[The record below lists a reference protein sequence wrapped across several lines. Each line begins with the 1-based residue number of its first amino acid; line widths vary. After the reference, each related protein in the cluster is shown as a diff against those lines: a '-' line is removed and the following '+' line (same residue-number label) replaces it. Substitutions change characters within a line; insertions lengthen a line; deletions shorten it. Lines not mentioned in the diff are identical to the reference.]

1 MKKIGILCPS
11 DTELRP
17 FLPHIKAAKITEK
30 AMLKIYDGMIESSL
44 SRNQELLMPAMLMR
58 FRFCQSER

>member
-30 AMLKIYDGMIESSL
+30 AMLKILNKNLTIAL
-44 SRNQELLMPAMLMR
+44 LPVKINSRPR
-58 FRFCQSER
+58 HSF